1 MRQKKDKKAIVEE
14 YLRGGVSLR
23 ELGEEHGIKY
33 QTLHRWVKEAES
45 GGERK
50 DKRRREVID
59 EMPKNVRELQRE
71 LYEARLKAKLFETMV
86 DLAEKDL
93 GIPIRKNFG
102 AK

>member
-1 MRQKKDKKAIVEE
+1 MRQKADKKAVVEE

-23 ELGEEHGIKY
+23 ELSREHGIKY
-33 QTLHRWVKEAES
+33 QTLHRWVKDHES
-45 GGERK
+45 GKEGE

-59 EMPKNVRELQRE
+59 KMPKDVRELQRE

>member
-1 MRQKKDKKAIVEE
+1 MRQKADKKAVVEE

-23 ELGEEHGIKY
+23 ELSREHGIKY
-33 QTLHRWVKEAES
+33 QTLHRWVKDHES
-45 GGERK
+45 GKTEA
-50 DKRRREVID
+50 DKRRREVVE
-59 EMPKNVRELQRE
+59 EMPREVRKLQQE